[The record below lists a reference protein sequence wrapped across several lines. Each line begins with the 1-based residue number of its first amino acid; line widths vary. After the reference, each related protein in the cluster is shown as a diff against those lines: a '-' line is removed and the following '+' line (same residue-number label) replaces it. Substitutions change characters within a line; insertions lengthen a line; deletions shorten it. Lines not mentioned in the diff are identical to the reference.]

1 MRGNEYGT
9 CLVVMYTYNVNA
21 LRALFKKI
29 LAANLSADVLN
40 WLQEKGNFNTQFVLV
55 PRKTGKA
62 VLHISEQ
69 EAQELDAIITGF
81 SLNGWTVDMVARA
94 YLLLE
99 LDETDTAEYFRKIE
113 NLFLAAEVN
122 ELVSLYSSLPLLAHP
137 EMWVKRCAEGIRSN
151 IGNVL
156 EAIMYQNPYPQKN
169 LDQNAWNQLV
179 LKAFFTGK
187 DVGKIEG
194 IDNRAN
200 KELAYVISDYVHER
214 RAAGRDINP
223 SLWRLVGPF
232 IDDKLFED
240 VKWAFESGVY
250 INQKAA
256 ALALSQ
262 SNFPAAVKLLDNAPQ
277 LKTAIEQK
285 ELTWDSLTP
294 EYQH

>member
-1 MRGNEYGT
+1 
-9 CLVVMYTYNVNA
+9 MYTYDINT
-21 LRALFKKI
+21 LKELFGNI
-29 LAANLSADVLN
+29 LAANIPADVLN
-40 WLQEKGNFNTQFVLV
+40 WLQQKGNFNTQFVLV

-62 VLHISEQ
+62 ALHISDD
-69 EAQELDAIITGF
+69 EARQLDGLIPGF
-81 SLNGWTVDMVARA
+81 TLNGWSVDMLARA
-94 YLLLE
+94 WLLLE
-99 LDETDTAEYFRKIE
+99 LDETNTEEYFRKIE

-122 ELVSLYSSLPLLAHP
+122 ELVALYSALPLLAHP
-137 EMWVKRCAEGIRSN
+137 DMWVKRCAEGIRSN

-169 LDQNAWNQLV
+169 LDQSAWNQLV

-187 DVGKIEG
+187 DAGKIQG
-194 IDNRAN
+194 IDSRAN

-223 SLWRLVGPF
+223 ALWRLVGPF

-250 INQKAA
+250 VNQKAA

-262 SNFPAAVKLLDNAPQ
+262 SKYPAAAELLNSLPKL
-277 LKTAIEQK
+277 KIAIEQK

>member
-1 MRGNEYGT
+1 M
-9 CLVVMYTYNVNA
+9 CV
-21 LRALFKKI
+21 KK
-29 LAANLSADVLN
+29 
-40 WLQEKGNFNTQFVLV
+40 T
-55 PRKTGKA
+55 
-62 VLHISEQ
+62 
-69 EAQELDAIITGF
+69 
-81 SLNGWTVDMVARA
+81 
-94 YLLLE
+94 
-99 LDETDTAEYFRKIE
+99 
-113 NLFLAAEVN
+113 
-122 ELVSLYSSLPLLAHP
+122 LLAHP
-137 EMWVKRCAEGIRSN
+137 EIWVKRCAEGIRSN

-169 LDQNAWNQLV
+169 LDQSAWNQLV

-187 DVGKIEG
+187 DVGKIQG
-194 IDNRAN
+194 IDSRAN

-262 SNFPAAVKLLDNAPQ
+262 SKYPAATELLNTTPQ

-285 ELTWDSLTP
+285 GLTWDTLTA

>member
-1 MRGNEYGT
+1 
-9 CLVVMYTYNVNA
+9 MYTYDVNT
-21 LRALFKKI
+21 LKALFKNI
-29 LAANLSADVLN
+29 LAANVPADVLI
-40 WLQEKGNFNTQFVLV
+40 WLQQKGNFNIQFVLA
-55 PRKTGKA
+55 PRKTGKSA
-62 VLHISEQ
+62 LHISED
-69 EAQELDAIITGF
+69 EARQLDALIPGF
-81 SLNGWTVDMVARA
+81 SLNGWSVDMLARA

-99 LDETDTAEYFRKIE
+99 LDETNTEKYFHKIE

-122 ELVSLYSSLPLLAHP
+122 ELVALYSALPLLAHP
-137 EMWVKRCAEGIRSN
+137 DMWVKRCAEGIRSN

-169 LDQNAWNQLV
+169 LDQSAWNQLV

-187 DVGKIEG
+187 DVGKIQG
-194 IDNRAN
+194 IDSRAN

-232 IDDKLFED
+232 IDNKLFED
-240 VKWAFESGVY
+240 VKWALASGVY
-250 INQKAA
+250 VNQKAA

-262 SNFPAAVKLLDNAPQ
+262 SNYQPALELLDSQPK

-285 ELTWDSLTP
+285 ELTWDSLTA